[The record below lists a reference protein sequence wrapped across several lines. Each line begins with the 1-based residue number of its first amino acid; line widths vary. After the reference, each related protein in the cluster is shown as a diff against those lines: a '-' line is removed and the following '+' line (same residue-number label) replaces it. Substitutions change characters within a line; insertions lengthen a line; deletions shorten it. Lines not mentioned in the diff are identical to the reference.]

1 MLIYI
6 FVTIVKEKLVMN
18 LREQDKSIER
28 LEREKTR
35 EEMMKIYFN

>member
-18 LREQDKSIER
+18 LREQDRSIER